1 MLANTF
7 VFSGETPGEQGL
19 GGERKYILG
28 RLEVPVNESLWFHA
42 VEIGHTLG
50 TLKTPAH
57 GMGSSIIWE
66 GLSSVKH

>member
-1 MLANTF
+1 M
-7 VFSGETPGEQGL
+7 
-19 GGERKYILG
+19 ERNDILR

-57 GMGSSIIWE
+57 GMGSCVIRE
-66 GLSSVKH
+66 GLSSVKHWGTKEHSQSQSRSKNTIDI